1 MESRDILDTEQT
13 KCTES
18 YNHTTY
24 SQYHAGAVLGSFV
37 LLTKNQLS
45 TSVCFMV
52 VLRAKTKLS
61 GPSCLVYGFYGEND

>member
-24 SQYHAGAVLGSFV
+24 SQHHAGAVLGSLCATNEKSIVNICVFYGRPPSKDEIV
-37 LLTKNQLS
+37 RT
-45 TSVCFMV
+45 
-52 VLRAKTKLS
+52 
-61 GPSCLVYGFYGEND
+61 SCLVYGFYGEND